1 MLAAVDENTDYGE
14 LLEKSSGGLWS
25 VTGDT
30 EAYIANLISFYENP
44 EKKKRMGENGYNY
57 LVKELNSEIAYKT
70 IISRI

>member
-1 MLAAVDENTDYGE
+1 LRAPILGPQY
-14 LLEKSSGGLWS
+14 LS
-25 VTGDT
+25 
-30 EAYIANLISFYENP
+30 ENP